1 MKQLLIFLTFSAFF
15 FTSCQKK
22 FSIKN
27 DEVVLKN
34 LIDKWEENGTKGN
47 RLANAEFFTENGI
60 RIQGGK
66 TYKGKDAIRT
76 LFSSPE
82 EQKTYLKQE
91 NKVDRI
97 WFSKE
102 FITATSTR
110 TVSYLNK
117 ATGDTI
123 TTSVEAINVFE
134 RQKDGSLK
142 IAYSLKD

>member
-1 MKQLLIFLTFSAFF
+1 MKQFLIFLSFSVLS

-22 FSIKN
+22 FSIKD
-27 DEVVLKN
+27 DEIVLKS
-34 LIDKWEENGTKGN
+34 LIDKWEENGNKGN
-47 RLANAEFFTENGI
+47 RLANAAFFTEDGV

-66 TYKGKDAIRT
+66 AYRGKDDILT

-97 WFSKE
+97 WASKE
-102 FITATSTR
+102 SITVTSTR

-117 ATGDTI
+117 VTGDTI
-123 TTSVEAINVFE
+123 STSVAAINIFE
-134 RQKDGSLK
+134 SQKDGSLK